1 VAPILGGDLF
11 LTPEKGKNKLRISFI
26 GEVIMKVISLAE
38 VRDRVKD
45 LVQEANFVL
54 QDDVRAVIES
64 MEKLEESPAGLEVFR
79 QLRENAI
86 IAREEKLGICQDTG
100 LAVFLVEIGEEVQL
114 KKDDGLTSLKEA
126 INEGTRRGYAEGY
139 LRKSVVE
146 DPIRRKNTGDNTPAF
161 IHWELVPGEKFK
173 VTFIAKGGGAENMSA
188 IRMFAPAA
196 GLEGIE
202 DFVVETVDKA
212 GSNPCP
218 PIIVGV
224 GIGGNFEY
232 VAWLAKKALLRRPL
246 GSHNPDPFYADL
258 EKRLLERINK
268 LGIGPQGMGGR
279 VTALA
284 VHVEVFPCHIASMPA
299 AVNIEC
305 HAHRVL
311 SFEL

>member
-1 VAPILGGDLF
+1 
-11 LTPEKGKNKLRISFI
+11 
-26 GEVIMKVISLAE
+26 MKVVKLTE
-38 VRDRVKD
+38 VRDKVKNM
-45 LVQEANFVL
+45 VQEANFELQEDVL
-54 QDDVRAVIES
+54 QVIKEMAS
-64 MEKLEESPAGLEVFR
+64 KEESPAGKDVFN
-79 QLRENAI
+79 QMFENAR
-86 IAREEKLGICQDTG
+86 IAREEKLGLCQDTG
-100 LAVFLVEIGEEVQL
+100 LAVFAVELGEDVRFD
-114 KKDDGLTSLKEA
+114 KADGLGSLREA
-126 INEGTRRGYAEGY
+126 ITEGTRLGYAEGY

-146 DPIRRKNTGDNTPAF
+146 DPIRRKNTGTNTPAY
-161 IHWELVPGEKFK
+161 IHWELVPGDVFK

-196 GLEGIE
+196 GREGIE
-202 DFVVETVDKA
+202 DFVVETADRG

-224 GIGGNFEY
+224 GIGGNFEN

-246 GSHNPDPFYADL
+246 GSHNPDPFYADM

-284 VHVEVFPCHIASMPA
+284 VHVEAFPCHIASMPA

-311 SFEL
+311 KFEL

>member
-1 VAPILGGDLF
+1 
-11 LTPEKGKNKLRISFI
+11 
-26 GEVIMKVISLAE
+26 MKTVSLAQ
-38 VRDRVKD
+38 VRDRIKD

-54 QDDVRAVIES
+54 QDDVVDIIKD
-64 MEKLEESPAGLEVFR
+64 MEKREESPAGKDVFK
-79 QLRENAI
+79 QMLENAR
-86 IAREEKLGICQDTG
+86 IAREEKLGLCQDTG
-100 LAVFLVEIGEEVQL
+100 LAVYFVEIGEDVKL
-114 KKDDGLTSLKEA
+114 KKDGGLKSLREA
-126 INEGTRRGYAEGY
+126 ITEGTRQGYSEGY

-146 DPIRRKNTGDNTPAF
+146 DPVRRKNTGDNTPAY
-161 IHWELVPGEKFK
+161 IHWELVPGNVFK

-202 DFVVETVDKA
+202 DFVVETADKG

-224 GIGGNFEY
+224 GVGGNFEY
-232 VAWLAKKALLRRPL
+232 AALLAKKALLRRPL
-246 GSHNPDPFYADL
+246 GTHNPDPFYADM

-284 VHVEVFPCHIASMPA
+284 VHVESFPCHIASMPA
-299 AVNIEC
+299 AVNIQC
-305 HAHRVL
+305 HSHRVM

>member
-1 VAPILGGDLF
+1 
-11 LTPEKGKNKLRISFI
+11 
-26 GEVIMKVISLAE
+26 MKIISLAE
-38 VRDRVKD
+38 VRDKVKN

-114 KKDDGLTSLKEA
+114 KKDDGLSSLKEA
-126 INEGTRRGYAEGY
+126 INEGTRQGYAEGY

-146 DPIRRKNTGDNTPAF
+146 DPIRRKNTGDNTPAY
-161 IHWELVPGEKFK
+161 IHWELVPGDVFK
-173 VTFIAKGGGAENMSA
+173 ITFIAKGGGAENMSA

-224 GIGGNFEY
+224 GVGGNFEF

-246 GSHNPDPFYADL
+246 GTPNPDPFYANM

-284 VHVEVFPCHIASMPA
+284 VHVEAFPCHIASMPA